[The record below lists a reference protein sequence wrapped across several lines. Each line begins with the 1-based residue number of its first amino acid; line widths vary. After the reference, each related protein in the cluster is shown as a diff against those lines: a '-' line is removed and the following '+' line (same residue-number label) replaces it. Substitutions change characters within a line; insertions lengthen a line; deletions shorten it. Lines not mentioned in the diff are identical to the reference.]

1 MDKAVDSISIEHA
14 KENKLFYCVIT
25 VIPFRESDE
34 KVLLLKRS
42 ETEKAHPN
50 KWAIPGGKIEW
61 EDIDLERP
69 DEMNGIVLD
78 YHNTF
83 DEVGARELFE
93 ESAQVVKGEMVF
105 NDYKLYVR
113 PDGIPTILLQFIAMV
128 EEDQEVILEEGAFT
142 DYAWVSEEE
151 IDSYDCVKG
160 IKEEVRLGLS
170 KI

>member
-1 MDKAVDSISIEHA
+1 MDKPAEAISIEHA
-14 KENKLFYCVIT
+14 KQDKLFYCVVT

-42 ETEKAHPN
+42 ETEKAHPD
-50 KWAIPGGKIEW
+50 KWAIPGGKVEW
-61 EDIDLERP
+61 QDIDLERP
-69 DEMNGIVLD
+69 DEINGTVLD
-78 YHNTF
+78 YHHTF

-105 NDYKLYVR
+105 NDYKLYIR
-113 PDGIPTILLQFIAMV
+113 PDGIPTILVQFITKV

-160 IKEEVRLGLS
+160 IKEEVRS
-170 KI
+170 AMQKI